1 MLLSKTNLNL
11 ETDME
16 ENKKEKIELR
26 REKGHRSIGE
36 IPDSILKWGYVILGI
51 IAASLAVAWFLISRN
66 TY

>member
-1 MLLSKTNLNL
+1 
-11 ETDME
+11 ME

-36 IPDSILKWGYVILGI
+36 IPDSILKWGYVILGV
-51 IAASLAVAWFLISRN
+51 IAASLAAAWLMISRN